1 MIFKADEKAF
11 FRTMKDAVG
20 GEYEIFGKI
29 RVTDII
35 VPKKGASAHAVK
47 KAFNSIEDC
56 YFDFVL
62 CEKTNLAVV
71 CVVQLQDKTHSVRS
85 NEKDTLIPICENL
98 GLPLVRFAITT
109 DYSAGEIQEKL
120 HKAIIKGPFLLVE
133 TDGRKE
139 PRISS
144 VDGMKF

>member
-11 FRTMKDAVG
+11 FRTLKDAVG
-20 GEYEIFGKI
+20 GEYEIFCKI

>member
-71 CVVQLQDKTHSVRS
+71 CVVQLQDKTHSVRQ
-85 NEKDTLIPICENL
+85 NQKDTLIPICENL

-144 VDGMKF
+144 IDGMKF

>member
-71 CVVQLQDKTHSVRS
+71 CVVQLQDKTHSVRQ

>member
-1 MIFKADEKAF
+1 MLFTADEKAF
-11 FRTMKDAVG
+11 FRTLKDAVG

-29 RVTDII
+29 RVTNII

-62 CEKTNLAVV
+62 CEKANLVVV

-85 NEKDTLIPICENL
+85 NETDTLIPICENL

-109 DYSAGEIQEKL
+109 DYPVEEIQEKL

>member
-1 MIFKADEKAF
+1 MLFTADEKAF
-11 FRTMKDAVG
+11 FRTLKDVVD
-20 GEYEIFGKI
+20 GEYEIFGQI

-35 VPKKGASAHAVK
+35 VPKKGASAHSVK

-71 CVVQLQDKTHSVRS
+71 CVVQLQDKTHSVRQ
-85 NEKDTLIPICENL
+85 NQKDTLIPICENL

-109 DYSAGEIQEKL
+109 DYSAEEIQEKL
-120 HKAIIKGPFLLVE
+120 HKAIMKGPFSLVE

-144 VDGMKF
+144 IDGMKF

>member
-71 CVVQLQDKTHSVRS
+71 CVVQLQDKTHSVRQ

-109 DYSAGEIQEKL
+109 DYCAGEIQEKL
-120 HKAIIKGPFLLVE
+120 HKAIIKEPFLLVE

>member
-71 CVVQLQDKTHSVRS
+71 CVVQLQDKTHSVRQ

-133 TDGRKE
+133 TDGSKE

>member
-20 GEYEIFGKI
+20 GEYEIFCKI

-71 CVVQLQDKTHSVRS
+71 CVVQLQDKTHSVRQ

>member
-1 MIFKADEKAF
+1 MLFTADEKAF
-11 FRTMKDAVG
+11 FRTLKDVVD

-35 VPKKGASAHAVK
+35 APKKGASAHAVK
-47 KAFNSIEDC
+47 KAFNSIEAC
-56 YFDFVL
+56 HFDFVL

-71 CVVQLQDKTHSVRS
+71 CVVQLQDKTDSVRQ
-85 NEKDTLIPICENL
+85 NETDTLIPICENL

-109 DYSAGEIQEKL
+109 DYPVEEIQEKL

-144 VDGMKF
+144 IDGLKF